1 MLKSPPSSSGG
12 DDYQE
17 SNGRVAEQKQLQLK
31 AIHRPR
37 FKSPSQLMPIT
48 NSTPPCN
55 LLTRPWAGLGP
66 ICAEAVS
73 SVSRRQRHMAQGG
86 GGGSSNGRPYSTLSQ
101 NGTHQQSARGG
112 GTGAHGRVAKRKQL
126 KLKAIQRP

>member
-1 MLKSPPSSSGG
+1 WG

-37 FKSPSQLMPIT
+37 LKSPPSSSVGRRLSRVQWQSGRRASIEQKQLQLKAIHRPRFKSPSQLIPIT

-66 ICAEAVS
+66 RGPWQSGEA
-73 SVSRRQRHMAQGG
+73 
-86 GGGSSNGRPYSTLSQ
+86 
-101 NGTHQQSARGG
+101 
-112 GTGAHGRVAKRKQL
+112 
-126 KLKAIQRP
+126 